1 MMSYFK
7 QNDKF
12 RAKFKGARGIVLMV
26 TMVVLIILAIL
37 GYTLSSRVAAQR
49 HRDNF
54 IIDYT
59 AACYARDSAL
69 KYALSAISDFN
80 NFNLISRPNEP
91 DFSDL
96 FAMSEPD
103 YRKMLE
109 EWAAEIIKKQ
119 LENKKEDEKWFAA
132 YDPRQ
137 RDVNEY
143 SLNQDA
149 NTSALDANNKDSNSI
164 TGLLDTNDINEIDSD
179 EPNFAEMAE
188 LDLDLADPNL
198 LTVPGPYGPEW
209 PYVIEP
215 IEFEIGDCHV
225 KIEIEDENA
234 KFPLG
239 WSILEDEKYKRESD
253 AAVTTFCEWMGFEPD
268 RIEGLKK
275 QFNEVRDIKPFKVE
289 FQQQTTRVLDKNA
302 AARPQRGNRPR
313 RQIAAY
319 RNITLTPAEQITK
332 QAGDFS
338 SLFHSSVIDTDMLA
352 RPTIVSEKR
361 KESALKYMS
370 LWGTTKVNINTAPRQ
385 VLEAAFAFGG
395 QARRIADE
403 IINRRRKQPFESIA
417 QLETDLLSYSDNIE
431 KCIPFINTSSN
442 VFTIHVTATSGTAKA
457 SAIVVLFQVDGKPQT
472 VAVVCG

>member
-1 MMSYFK
+1 MMSTFK

-12 RAKFKGARGIVLMV
+12 RAKLKVSRGIVLMV

-69 KYALSAISDFN
+69 KYTMSAFDDFN
-80 NFNLISRPNEP
+80 NFMLISRPNEP

-109 EWAAEIIKKQ
+109 NWAADIIKRQ
-119 LENKKEDEKWFAA
+119 LEEQKARENWFSS
-132 YDPRQ
+132 YDSAPR
-137 RDVNEY
+137 DFNEFGF
-143 SLNQDA
+143 NRDA
-149 NTSALDANNKDSNSI
+149 NVSTFDSNTRDINS
-164 TGLLDTNDINEIDSD
+164 TTDLNDTNDTSS
-179 EPNFAEMAE
+179 AE
-188 LDLDLADPNL
+188 LNVADLTGLETDLTDPNL

-209 PYVIEP
+209 PNVIEP

-253 AAVTTFCEWMGFEPD
+253 AAVSTFCEWMGFDPD

-289 FQQQTTRVLDKNA
+289 FQQQTTRVLDRNA
-302 AARPQRGNRPR
+302 AARPLRGNRPR
-313 RQIAAY
+313 RRTAVY
-319 RNITLTPAEQITK
+319 RNVTMTAAQQITK

-338 SLFHSSVIDTDMLA
+338 RLFHSSVIDTDMLA

-370 LWGTTKVNINTAPRQ
+370 LWGTTQVNVNTAPRQ
-385 VLEAAFAFGG
+385 VLEAAFTFGG
-395 QARRIADE
+395 QAQRIADE
-403 IINRRRKQPFESIA
+403 IIKRRREQPFESIA
-417 QLETDLLSYSDNIE
+417 QLKTDLLPYSDNIE
-431 KCIPFINTSSN
+431 KCIPFINTVSN

-457 SAIVVLFQVDGKPQT
+457 SAIVVIIQADGKPQT
-472 VAVVCG
+472 VAIVCG

>member
-1 MMSYFK
+1 MMLNFK

-12 RAKFKGARGIVLMV
+12 REKLKVSRGIVLMV
-26 TMVVLIILAIL
+26 TMVVLVILAIL

-54 IIDYT
+54 VIDYT

-69 KYALSAISDFN
+69 KYALSAFGDFN
-80 NFNLISRPNEP
+80 NFTLISRPNEP

-109 EWAAEIIKKQ
+109 NWAADIIKRQIEEQKAS
-119 LENKKEDEKWFAA
+119 ENRFSSYDFA
-132 YDPRQ
+132 PRDFNEFGLNH
-137 RDVNEY
+137 DVN
-143 SLNQDA
+143 A
-149 NTSALDANNKDSNSI
+149 SAIDSNNKDGNSI
-164 TGLLDTNDINEIDSD
+164 TRFRDTNDINEIGSD
-179 EPNFAEMAE
+179 EPNFADMAE
-188 LDLDLADPNL
+188 LDLNLADPNL

-215 IEFEIGDCHV
+215 IEFDIGDCHV

-239 WSILEDEKYKRESD
+239 WSILEDAKYKRESD
-253 AAVTTFCEWMGFEPD
+253 AAVTTFCEWMGFDPD
-268 RIEGLKK
+268 LIEGLKK
-275 QFNEVRDIKPFKVE
+275 QFKEVRDIKPFNVE
-289 FQQQTTRVLDKNA
+289 FKQQTTKVLDRNS
-302 AARPQRGNRPR
+302 AARPQRGNRPL
-313 RQIAAY
+313 RQIASY
-319 RNITLTPAEQITK
+319 RSVTLTVTQQITK

-338 SLFHSSVIDTDMLA
+338 RLFHSSVIDTDMLA

-370 LWGTTKVNINTAPRQ
+370 LWGTTQVNINTAPRQ
-385 VLEAAFAFGG
+385 VLEAAFTFGG

-417 QLETDLLSYSDNIE
+417 QLKTDLLPYSDNIE
-431 KCIPFINTSSN
+431 KCIPFINTASN

-457 SAIVVLFQVDGKPQT
+457 SAIVVIIQADGKPQT
-472 VAVVCG
+472 IAVVCG

>member
-1 MMSYFK
+1 MT
-7 QNDKF
+7 
-12 RAKFKGARGIVLMV
+12 RARGIVLMI

-69 KYALSAISDFN
+69 KYTMSAFDDFN
-80 NFNLISRPNEP
+80 NFVLISRPNEP

-109 EWAAEIIKKQ
+109 DWAADIMKKR
-119 LENKKEDEKWFAA
+119 LEEQRASENWFSSFDSEPQDFNEFGFNHEADA
-132 YDPRQ
+132 LTFKSDN
-137 RDVNEY
+137 RDIN
-143 SLNQDA
+143 STTDLN
-149 NTSALDANNKDSNSI
+149 
-164 TGLLDTNDINEIDSD
+164 DTNDAYSD
-179 EPNFAEMAE
+179 ELDAAALAGVETEMI
-188 LDLDLADPNL
+188 DPNL

-239 WSILEDEKYKRESD
+239 WSILEDAKYKRESD

-268 RIEGLKK
+268 QIKGLKE

-289 FQQQTTRVLDKNA
+289 FQQMTTRVLDKEA
-302 AARPQRGNRPR
+302 AARPLRGNRPR
-313 RQIAAY
+313 RRRAVY
-319 RNITLTPAEQITK
+319 KNVTLTAAQQITK

-338 SLFHSSVIDTDMLA
+338 HLFHSSVIDTDVLA

-370 LWGTTKVNINTAPRQ
+370 LWGTTQVNVNTAPRQ
-385 VLEAAFAFGG
+385 VLESAFTFGG

-403 IINRRRKQPFESIA
+403 IIDKRREKPFESIA
-417 QLETDLLSYSDNIE
+417 QLQTDLLSYSDNIE
-431 KCIPFINTSSN
+431 KCIPFITTASN

-457 SAIVVLFQVDGKPQT
+457 SVVIVIVQAEGKPQT
-472 VAVVCG
+472 VAVMYG